1 MLRLQEIY
9 DLAADEGWDVDRQGS
24 VHFRLLAPGGQGVVL
39 GPVTAGDQEAV
50 RTLLTELKRRGLDAE
65 QLHAERSGRS
75 AGPSAAPSPVPAV
88 SVTARTASNGRH
100 AAEDERRKRMQEA
113 GITMAT
119 RSTDGETATEKVA
132 RLRREAAE
140 ATARLQA
147 EIEAAEREVALEEAA
162 GSFDR
167 VNAAVQDGR
176 DGDLDDWVAVLGLA
190 PDEAIRA
197 AGFLVRGTGARSSAS
212 ATAGTRAPR
221 LAVEEVVAKLPSG
234 PFTVADLAAAID
246 REVGTARNYVPKL
259 LDAGAITEAGLDES
273 APGPRKPKLYTRA

>member
-24 VHFRLLAPGGQGVVL
+24 AHFRLLAPGGQGLVL
-39 GPVTAGDQEAV
+39 GPVTAGDQAAV
-50 RTLLTELKRRGLDAE
+50 RALLAELKRRGLDAE
-65 QLHAERSGRS
+65 QLHAERSGR
-75 AGPSAAPSPVPAV
+75 ADGPSSAPSGAAAAIVPARPV
-88 SVTARTASNGRH
+88 RGGRD
-100 AAEDERRKRMQEA
+100 AADDERRKRMQEA

-119 RSTDGETATEKVA
+119 RSTDGETAAEKVA

-147 EIEAAEREVALEEAA
+147 GIEAAEREVALEEAA
-162 GSFDR
+162 GSFER

-176 DGDLDDWVAVLGLA
+176 DGALDDWVAVLGLA

-197 AGFLVRGTGARSSAS
+197 AGFLARGTGARSSRA
-212 ATAGTRAPR
+212 AGTRAPR
-221 LAVEEVVAKLPSG
+221 LPVDEVVAKLPSG
-234 PFTVADLAAAID
+234 PFTVADLAAAIN
-246 REVGTARNYVPKL
+246 REVGTARNYVPRL
-259 LDAGAITEAGLDES
+259 LDAGAITESGLDES

>member
-1 MLRLQEIY
+1 
-9 DLAADEGWDVDRQGS
+9 
-24 VHFRLLAPGGQGVVL
+24 
-39 GPVTAGDQEAV
+39 
-50 RTLLTELKRRGLDAE
+50 
-65 QLHAERSGRS
+65 
-75 AGPSAAPSPVPAV
+75 
-88 SVTARTASNGRH
+88 
-100 AAEDERRKRMQEA
+100 
-113 GITMAT
+113 MAT
-119 RSTDGETATEKVA
+119 RPTDGETATEKVA

-197 AGFLVRGTGARSSAS
+197 AGFLVRGTGVRSSAS
-212 ATAGTRAPR
+212 SGGTATGTRAPR

>member
-24 VHFRLLAPGGQGVVL
+24 AHFRLLAPGGHGVVL
-39 GPVTAGDQEAV
+39 GPVTAGDQAAV
-50 RTLLTELKRRGLDAE
+50 RTLLIELKRRGLDAE
-65 QLHAERSGRS
+65 QLHAERSGG
-75 AGPSAAPSPVPAV
+75 AGAPSAAPSGVLAVIVPGRPVPG
-88 SVTARTASNGRH
+88 GRD
-100 AAEDERRKRMQEA
+100 AADDERRKRMQEA
-113 GITMAT
+113 GFTMAN
-119 RSTDGETATEKVA
+119 RSTEGETAAEKVA

-147 EIEAAEREVALEEAA
+147 EIEVAEREVALEEAA
-162 GSFDR
+162 GSFER

-176 DGDLDDWVAVLGLA
+176 DGALDDWVAVLGLA

-197 AGFLVRGTGARSSAS
+197 SGFLVRGTGARSSS
-212 ATAGTRAPR
+212 AAGTRAPR
-221 LAVEEVVAKLPSG
+221 LGVDEVVAKLPSG

-246 REVGTARNYVPKL
+246 REVGTARNYIPKL
-259 LDAGAITEAGLDES
+259 LDAGAITESGLDES